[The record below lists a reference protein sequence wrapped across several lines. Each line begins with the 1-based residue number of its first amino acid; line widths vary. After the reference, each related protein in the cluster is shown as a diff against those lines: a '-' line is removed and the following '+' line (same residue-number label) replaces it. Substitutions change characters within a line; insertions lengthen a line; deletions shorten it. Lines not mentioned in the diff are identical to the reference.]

1 MAKPEDLRQQAW
13 PHVAALIEASHQEA
27 ITQYHNMKGTGKA
40 SDQLDQLIKAACR
53 GQVDTF
59 LTTANAHRWGQVE
72 AQSGEVNFHDQP
84 QPRDCDLL
92 DVAAVQT
99 FLQGGAPSTFWMK
112 TKCPP
117 KPLPAAVY
125 RYGVPAEV

>member
-1 MAKPEDLRQQAW
+1 
-13 PHVAALIEASHQEA
+13 
-27 ITQYHNMKGTGKA
+27 MKGTGKA

-99 FLQGGAPSTFWMK
+99 FLQGGTVYILDEDEMPTEAPA
-112 TKCPP
+112 
-117 KPLPAAVY
+117 AAVY